1 MTITKIKGVKIAR
14 VSTVSFFVDTQLHN
28 QISTTVQT
36 GAKVTIIASEVS
48 LGRDIPGSQYISID
62 IPRKINLAKDFIALI
77 KLWLLFRK
85 SHFKIIH
92 STTPKAG
99 LLCCIAG
106 RLARVPIRLHTFTGQ
121 PWVGLKGVKYF
132 LSKGSDK
139 LIASL
144 NTHCYADSIS
154 QKNFLIANGVAHFEQ
169 LSVLGSG
176 SLAGVDLERFNP
188 LRFDE
193 NNKNKLKDELGIS
206 LISKVL
212 LFVGR
217 LSRDKGIMEL
227 LQAYQQLMADDV
239 NVSLILLG
247 PSEVDIDIET
257 LLSEL
262 NSSINSRIIMPG
274 FSTEPERFMAIA
286 DLLILP
292 SYREGFGTVVI
303 EAGAMEVATIGTDIY
318 GLSDAIVDGETG
330 LLIPVKDTDELK
342 FAINLLLNDDDLRY
356 TMGVNAR
363 RRVENE
369 FSDVRL
375 NGLVNDEYEKF
386 LVISDSRKTL

>member
-1 MTITKIKGVKIAR
+1 MTIINTKGVKIAR

-28 QISTTVQT
+28 QISSTVQA
-36 GAKVTIIASEVS
+36 GAKVTVIASEVT
-48 LGRDIPGSQYISID
+48 LERDIPGSQYVSID
-62 IPRKINLAKDFIALI
+62 IPRKINVAKDFCALV
-77 KLWLLFRK
+77 KLFILFRK
-85 SHFKIIH
+85 EKFKIVH

-154 QKNFLIANGVAHFEQ
+154 QRKFLIDSGVAHFEQ
-169 LSVLGSG
+169 VSVLGSG
-176 SLAGVDLERFNP
+176 SLAGVDLERFSP

-193 NNKNKLKDELGIS
+193 HDKSKLKDKLGIP
-206 LISKVL
+206 LTSKVL

-227 LQAYQQLMADDV
+227 LQAYQQLMTGDI
-239 NVSLILLG
+239 NVYLILLG
-247 PSEVDIDIET
+247 PFEADIKV
-257 LLSEL
+257 LLNEI
-262 NSSINSRIIMPG
+262 NPSIKSRIITPG
-274 FSTEPERFMAIA
+274 FSTEPECFMAIA
-286 DLLILP
+286 DLLVLP

-303 EAGAMEVATIGTDIY
+303 EAAAMEVPTIGTDIY

-330 LLIPVKDTDELK
+330 LLVPVKDFNKLTSV
-342 FAINLLLNDDDLRY
+342 IRLLLNNDDLRY
-356 TMGVNAR
+356 RMGVNAR

-369 FSDVRL
+369 FSDARL
-375 NGLVNDEYEKF
+375 NGLVNDEYEIF
-386 LVISDSRKTL
+386 LLKSDHREAL